1 LVNKLESTDG
11 DPRIVE
17 LCSKLEVDEL
27 FLSRKY
33 KGNDVTVKVTSDGC
47 YHFMDEPFTTHN
59 KMYNNGIVLQYK
71 GIKGSSGNS
80 SLKPYTIV
88 GSGKKISDII
98 SLD

>member
-1 LVNKLESTDG
+1 
-11 DPRIVE
+11 
-17 LCSKLEVDEL
+17 
-27 FLSRKY
+27 
-33 KGNDVTVKVTSDGC
+33 
-47 YHFMDEPFTTHN
+47 
-59 KMYNNGIVLQYK
+59 MYNNGIVLQYK